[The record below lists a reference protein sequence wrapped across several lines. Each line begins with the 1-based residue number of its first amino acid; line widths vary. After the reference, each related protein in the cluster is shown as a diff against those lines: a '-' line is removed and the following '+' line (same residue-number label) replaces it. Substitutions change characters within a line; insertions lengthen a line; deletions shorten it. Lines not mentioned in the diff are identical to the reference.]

1 MSLKIFTLAIVLALI
16 VCFVPFISDDSDAVV
31 ASDDTF
37 TYELDES
44 SGQATVIDVVKSTV
58 KDIPSTVSY
67 DSETYKV
74 VAIGD
79 YAFQNDKLVGN
90 MKTGGVQT
98 IGVGAFKGA
107 SFTGNLDIT
116 SGISTIGNSAFENAD
131 ITGNLNMAAGLT
143 SIGDSAFRGS
153 NITGNLNLPSTV
165 KSIGNNA
172 FQGSDFT
179 GNLSLPSALTSI
191 GDYAFAETDFTGNL
205 TVGNHVTSIGNYA
218 FAETDFTGN
227 LDLGNSV
234 KTIGEGAFK
243 DCEFTGNI
251 NIPASVT
258 SIGNQAFT
266 YNSGISSIT
275 ISSSNTVINSQTFAG
290 FMFYESDSVTVITQV
305 SSICGHTFVNVSGKM
320 VMKDGGSVNPDPDP
334 DPNPSSKYTITVSS
348 DTPGWG
354 SFSGTGTYTSGSTI
368 TISATPKEGYS
379 FVGWNDGVTSAQR
392 TITVSGDATYTAIF
406 EPTDITEPAGHGV
419 SYPYAAFGFIIL
431 IIGIVLVVVF
441 GMKYIRYNKKERL

>member
-1 MSLKIFTLAIVLALI
+1 MNLKIFTLAIVLALI

-205 TVGNHVTSIGNYA
+205 N
-218 FAETDFTGN
+218 
-227 LDLGNSV
+227 LGNSV

-320 VMKDGGSVNPDPDP
+320 VMKDGGSVNPDPEP